1 MADYILTKD
10 GELKHYGVLGMKW
23 GVRRYQNKDGTLTN
37 AGKKRYVD
45 KSKVDSAKEEYKES
59 KRAYNKA
66 VNKASDYST
75 SYIIPTSQNRKKAKD
90 LWDDVDKKESQ
101 MKSAKKALKTAEEE
115 YKGEKL
121 KQSADDYRAEMLRKY
136 TGKDPQKTAF
146 YTNAS
151 DELIQQE
158 FVRRQNVKKAVIAGA
173 AVVGIG
179 AACLI
184 AYKVSANKQLQ
195 SLGPTDDLKEAAK
208 KALKGA
214 GEDLDYVIPKGSD
227 IHRMTGSAGFDLS
240 KTVGKRTYVTVNDA
254 DRGSYAMFLR
264 DWSGTGDRYDVTLK
278 ATKNIVAPSDERAKK
293 IFKEIYDNDPTYRD
307 ELKKSLTKAFSSV
320 LGPLADDEDVRQRT
334 EKMLKDPFGAGM
346 YAFVRQ
352 GKDADILTEAYTKAG
367 YNAIVDYFDR
377 GSLGKQP
384 MILFDAAGS
393 TTKTGERLIKKGDR
407 WVSMA
412 LQGEYLQY
420 LRSDKSHPMSG
431 YV

>member
-1 MADYILTKD
+1 MGDYIVTKD
-10 GELKHYGVLGMKW
+10 GELLHYGIKGMKW

-37 AGKKRYVD
+37 AGKKRYD
-45 KSKVDSAKEEYKES
+45 DNSKVDAAKKDYKES

-66 VNKASDYST
+66 YGEAYKGSIDYLSSDKKKRQDAESRW
-75 SYIIPTSQNRKKAKD
+75 QDVRKK
-90 LWDDVDKKESQ
+90 ETE
-101 MKSAKKALKTAEEE
+101 MKSSKKALKTAEEE

-121 KQSADDYRAEMLRKY
+121 KKSADEYRTEMLRKY
-136 TGKDPQKTAF
+136 TGKDPKKTAF

-158 FVRRQNVKKAVIAGA
+158 FVRRHNVKKAVIAGA
-173 AVVGIG
+173 AVVGVG

-184 AYKVSANKQLQ
+184 AYKISANKQLQ
-195 SLGPTDDLKEAAK
+195 SLGPSDDLKDAAK
-208 KALKGA
+208 RALKGA

-254 DRGSYAMFLR
+254 DRGAYALFLR

-278 ATKNIVAPSDERAKK
+278 ATKDIVAPSDERAKK
-293 IFKEIYDNDPTYRD
+293 IFKEVYDSDPTYRE
-307 ELKKSLTKAFSSV
+307 ELKKSLTKAFTSV
-320 LGPLADDEDVRQRT
+320 LGPMADDDDIRQKT
-334 EKMLKDPFGAGM
+334 ETMLSDPFGAGM

-352 GKDADILTEAYTKAG
+352 GKDSDILTEAYTKAG

-393 TTKTGERLIKKGDR
+393 TTKTGERLIKEGDR
-407 WVSMA
+407 FVSTL
-412 LQGEYLQY
+412 LQ
-420 LRSDKSHPMSG
+420 RDRKSGVEGKS
-431 YV
+431 V